1 MEAAKASHCCVVEMS
16 LEHMLR
22 DEEEL
27 LALFLGEEFEMA
39 VVIETVRIIFRCQCR
54 CQGMNRRCGTSWA
67 HDYQR
72 NAQGQLFRT
81 WEAAPEDANQE
92 PISFPEYDLYCP
104 TCHHK
109 GMVKVSEVI
118 GNVTSKPCNERCT
131 ESTKS
136 VCNCSCGGANH
147 GKAHLC

>member
-1 MEAAKASHCCVVEMS
+1 MS

-22 DEEEL
+22 DEAEV
-27 LALFLGEEFEMA
+27 LALFLGEEFEMIVA
-39 VVIETVRIIFRCQCR
+39 TVRIIFRCQCR
-54 CQGMNRRCGTSWA
+54 CQGMDRRCGHVWA
-67 HDYQR
+67 FDYQR

-81 WEAAPEDANQE
+81 WQANPEDANQS

-109 GMVKVSEVI
+109 GMVKASHVI
-118 GNVTSKPCNERCT
+118 GTRTSKPCNERCM
-131 ESTKS
+131 ESMKS
-136 VCNCSCGGANH
+136 VCNCSCGSANH

>member
-1 MEAAKASHCCVVEMS
+1 MI
-16 LEHMLR
+16 EHMLR
-22 DEEEL
+22 DKASNS
-27 LALFLGEEFEMA
+27 ALSLGEEFEMSAIA
-39 VVIETVRIIFRCQCR
+39 VIAMVRIIFKCQCR
-54 CQGMNRRCGTSWA
+54 CQGMDRRCGHVWA
-67 HDYQR
+67 FDYQR

-81 WEAAPEDANQE
+81 WQANPEDANQS

-136 VCNCSCGGANH
+136 VCNCSCGGVNH